1 MEAAE
6 NRISETEERVQVVEE
21 AVLEV
26 LKLQEKLEARFMDQ
40 EGRLRQ
46 GNIRLHGTAEG
57 AEDNS
62 PTMVTFVENLLREK
76 LEIPASTELRIERA
90 HRSLG
95 PKQKKQKLKDI
106 KNQINEL
113 LSLKIQKKLLFL
125 KQRN

>member
-6 NRISETEERVQVVEE
+6 NRISGTEERVQVVEE

-26 LKLQEKLEARFMDQ
+26 LKLQEKLEARFTDQ
-40 EGRLRQ
+40 EVQLRQ

-62 PTMVTFVENLLREK
+62 PTMATFVENLLREK

-90 HRSLG
+90 HWSLG
-95 PKQKKQKLKDI
+95 PKQKKGKT
-106 KNQINEL
+106 
-113 LSLKIQKKLLFL
+113 
-125 KQRN
+125 